1 MIVRS
6 MNLEDLEEIVKI
18 EKDLYKVPWNEKQFK
33 YELEENEFSYLFVL
47 EHNEVI
53 VGYYGFWVMF
63 EDCDI
68 TKVSIRKE
76 FQGMKL
82 SNILMQD
89 CFKRV
94 SDLNCER
101 INLEVRVT
109 NLKAINL
116 YKKYGFKD
124 VIRRKDYYGKGEDAF
139 VLCKEMDG
147 VING

>member
-6 MNLEDLEEIVKI
+6 MELKDLGEVLKI
-18 EKDLYKVPWNEKQFK
+18 EQDLYKVPWNEKQYK

-47 EHNEVI
+47 EHDNVV

-63 EDCDI
+63 ENVDI

-82 SNILMQD
+82 SHIMMDD
-89 CFKRV
+89 CIKRV
-94 SDLNCER
+94 KLLNGER
-101 INLEVRVT
+101 INLEVRVD

-116 YKKYGFKD
+116 YKSHGFKELT
-124 VIRRKDYYGKGEDAF
+124 IRKDYYGKGEDALIM
-139 VLCKEMDG
+139 VWGEC
-147 VING
+147 NG

>member
-6 MNLEDLEEIVKI
+6 MSVNDLKEVVKI
-18 EKDLYKVPWNEKQFK
+18 EKELYKVPWSEKQYK

-47 EHNEVI
+47 EHENVV

-82 SNILMQD
+82 SNILMED
-89 CFKRV
+89 CFDRV
-94 SDLNCER
+94 KKAGCNK
-101 INLEVRVT
+101 INLEVRVD
-109 NLKAINL
+109 NFKAINL
-116 YKKYGFKD
+116 YKKHGFEE
-124 VIRRKDYYGKGEDAF
+124 VYVRKDYYAKGEDA
-139 VLCKEMDG
+139 LILSKG
-147 VING
+147 VI